1 MRVVISQRAETDLAR
16 IYAWLATHY
25 DSEAAE
31 RFRARAERALIQLG
45 EHPHLGP
52 HPGWATHHKTLRF
65 WIISRSGYVIYYE
78 SRREDVS
85 IERVLDGRR
94 DVCRIIEFGSEDG
107 LVDTED

>member
-1 MRVVISQRAETDLAR
+1 MRVV
-16 IYAWLATHY
+16 
-25 DSEAAE
+25 
-31 RFRARAERALIQLG
+31 
-45 EHPHLGP
+45 
-52 HPGWATHHKTLRF
+52 
-65 WIISRSGYVIYYE
+65 ISRSGYVIYYE